1 MGSLLA
7 FTSALSYSAMYFLVR
22 SGVRKNDLDG
32 GAFVTTLCNVILL
45 VTAVGTVSLLGSP
58 PSWEATGLSWF
69 VAAGLL
75 GTFIGRILLFAGPR
89 RIGPVRTA
97 SITNT
102 APIITIGIAVVA
114 LGEELSSTA
123 IVAVV
128 LVLIGLTVL
137 TLEAFQTS
145 DQTIGRTSDEAAEA
159 AVQATDE
166 KPVVHRPGRRETT
179 RRVIVRFGTP
189 AIVGLGLAALSA
201 VSFGTA
207 RVTRRIGLDTMP
219 DPLVG
224 AMVGASTALVS
235 NLLFQAWQGRLG
247 SVVLDSLRD
256 VRVRLWLA
264 GVCSTIGLLT
274 FFLALRLEPLSH
286 VAVIAASETII
297 TLVVGS
303 LLFRKSERLSIRAAI
318 PALCVF
324 AGGILVALD

>member
-1 MGSLLA
+1 
-7 FTSALSYSAMYFLVR
+7 MYFLVR
-22 SGVRKNDLDG
+22 SAVRKDDLDG

-45 VTAVGTVSLLGSP
+45 VAAVGTVSLLGSP
-58 PSWEATGLSWF
+58 PSWEATGVSWF

-75 GTFIGRILLFAGPR
+75 GTFIGRILLFAGLR

-123 IVAVV
+123 LVAVA
-128 LVLIGLTVL
+128 LVLIGLSVL
-137 TLEAFQTS
+137 TVEAFQMPS
-145 DQTIGRTSDEAAEA
+145 QTIGR
-159 AVQATDE
+159 ATDVAGSRATGE
-166 KPVVHRPGRRETT
+166 ESIVRQRGRREIS
-179 RRVIVRFGTP
+179 RRAVVRFGTP
-189 AIVGLGLAALSA
+189 AMVGLGLAALSA

-224 AMVGASTALVS
+224 AMVGAVTALVS
-235 NLLFQAWQGRLG
+235 NFLFQAWQGRLG
-247 SVVLDSLRD
+247 SVVLASLRD
-256 VRVRLWLA
+256 VRIRLWLA

-297 TLVVGS
+297 TLVLGS
-303 LLFRKSERLSIRAAI
+303 LLFRGRDRLSIRVAI
-318 PALCVF
+318 PSLCVF
-324 AGGILVALD
+324 AGGVLVALD